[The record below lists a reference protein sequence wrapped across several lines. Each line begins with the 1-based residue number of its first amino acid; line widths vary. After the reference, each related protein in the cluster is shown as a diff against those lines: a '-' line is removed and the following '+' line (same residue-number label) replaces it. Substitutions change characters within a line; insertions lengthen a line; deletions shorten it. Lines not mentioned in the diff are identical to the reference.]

1 MGTHMRILKKYNRR
15 CSKRYSKKS
24 KRHTRK
30 NIYSKTYKKIQ
41 KGGFFCGDV
50 KAELA
55 RTKTALNLQ
64 TECCTE
70 LTKQLSNQIEEKTNN
85 VKESPEYKKM
95 YTLLTN
101 VENTNKTL
109 NSENKKL
116 NNENFMLKMKLQEF
130 TKQPLSTDD
139 EINAVKLNEDD
150 MENINTIL
158 EAAYHATDHSGFVG
172 DSRISRDSYIK
183 QNIENAKF
191 EYRKN
196 KLMRDVMRDGKS
208 LI

>member
-41 KGGFFCGDV
+41 KGGLRFFGDDV
-50 KAELA
+50 KDELA
-55 RTKTALNLQ
+55 RTKAALKQQ

-70 LTKQLSNQIEEKTNN
+70 LNKQLSNQIKQITNN
-85 VKESPEYKKM
+85 VTESPEYKKLS
-95 YTLLTN
+95 TLLIN
-101 VENTNKTL
+101 VEKTNETL
-109 NSENKKL
+109 ISENKILKD
-116 NNENFMLKMKLQEF
+116 EIFMLKRKLQKC
-130 TKQPLSTDD
+130 TKQPLPTDD

-150 MENINTIL
+150 IENINTIL
-158 EAAYHATDHSGFVG
+158 EAAYRATDHSGFVG
-172 DSRISRDSYIK
+172 DPMISLDSYK
-183 QNIENAKF
+183 EQNIVNATF

-196 KLMRDVMRDGKS
+196 KLMEM
-208 LI
+208 L